1 MIPWTWVAII
11 SISISINNRLLTAEV
26 EVDGGGDLAK
36 LVLGAHLVQPRVAL
50 DHIVDLEHHEEAP
63 VGRQVLN

>member
-1 MIPWTWVAII
+1 MEQKIVII
-11 SISISINNRLLTAEV
+11 RTLLTAEV

-36 LVLGAHLVQPRVAL
+36 LVLGAHFVEPRVAL

-63 VGRQVLN
+63 VMGENIY